1 MDDNKLST
9 RTLLAPLIYFAVTT
23 IAAMILI
30 VATVVM
36 WLAELIGSATIAT
49 LIVGGFFTFVAWLI
63 YVLSVRRSIEYV
75 NDRLNTI
82 YDVAFAVRNSYKV
95 ALQYLGSILG
105 DVLRK

>member
-30 VATVVM
+30 VATVVV

-63 YVLSVRRSIEYV
+63 YVLSVKRSIDYIR
-75 NDRLNTI
+75 DRLDTI
-82 YDVAFAVRNSYKV
+82 YDVAFAVRNGYKV
-95 ALQYLGSILG
+95 ALRYFGSF
-105 DVLRK
+105 VSEFLRK